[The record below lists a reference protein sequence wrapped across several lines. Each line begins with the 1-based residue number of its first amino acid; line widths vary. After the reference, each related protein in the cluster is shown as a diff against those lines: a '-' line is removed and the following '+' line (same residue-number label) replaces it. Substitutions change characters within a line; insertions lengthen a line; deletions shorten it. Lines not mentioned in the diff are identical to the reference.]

1 MIAHNRQ
8 SLDHRDA
15 VRQAAEALAKNVIT
29 QAECDR
35 IREAYPFKLYTPNVF
50 IRIGLFLLTVL
61 AVACGLGLFM
71 LMTMGA
77 GDHAMG
83 YIFIFWGMAAY
94 GGLEFFIKVRGVYR
108 AGVDDALLWMA
119 GGLVFGG
126 TNWLADSIPPTLES
140 AMLLVPAGWGVLR
153 YADRLMA
160 LVAYGALI
168 SVIFHILSGGALGN
182 AILPFVVMAVS
193 VIAYLLFTRLS
204 AIGSLQHYHACV
216 LLLKAAALLSFYLSG
231 NYYVV
236 QHINASLRGEEA
248 PVALRWLWWG
258 FTAIVPVAYVLMGI
272 RKKDTIPLWAGMALI
287 GGAIFTIRNY
297 YHVLAAELAM
307 IIGGSILIATSY
319 ALIRWLHTPKY
330 GFTSAAPDEPHPLE
344 NPIVES
350 LILAETFKSTPGQ
363 PTDQAGRFGGGSGGG
378 AGASS
383 TY

>member
-1 MIAHNRQ
+1 MIAHNRR

-15 VRQAAEALAKNVIT
+15 LRQAAEALAKNVIT
-29 QAECDR
+29 QAEYDR
-35 IREAYPFKLYTPNVF
+35 IREASPFKLYSPNIF

-77 GDHAMG
+77 GDHALG
-83 YIFIFWGMAAY
+83 YIFIFWGIAAY
-94 GGLEFFIKVRGVYR
+94 GALEFFIKARGVYR

-119 GGLVFGG
+119 GGLAFGG
-126 TNWLADSIPPTLES
+126 INWLADRISPTLES
-140 AMLLVPAGWGVLR
+140 AILLVLAAWGVLR

-168 SVIFHILSGGALGN
+168 SVIFHVLAGVAFGN

-193 VIAYLLFTRLS
+193 VIAYLGFTRLS
-204 AIGSLQHYHACV
+204 AVESLQHYHACV
-216 LLLKAAALLSFYLSG
+216 LLLRAAALLSFYLSG

-248 PVALRWLWWG
+248 PVALSWLWWT
-258 FTAIVPVAYVLMGI
+258 FTGIVPAAYVLMGI
-272 RKKDTIPLWAGMALI
+272 RKKDTILLWTGLALVA
-287 GGAIFTIRNY
+287 GAIFTIRYY
-297 YHVLAAELAM
+297 YHVLPAELAM

-319 ALIRWLHTPKY
+319 ALIRWLHTPKH
-330 GFTSAAPDEPHPLE
+330 GFTSAASDEPHPLE
-344 NPIVES
+344 NPLVES

-363 PTDQAGRFGGGSGGG
+363 PTDQEPHFGGGSGGG
-378 AGASS
+378 AGASG